1 MVFNFSWFIRSLYV
15 SGSLAITAAFLAPL
29 GGAPTRERK
38 IGMLKTCLCSHVS
51 RPSRIFLTGKSAR

>member
-51 RPSRIFLTGKSAR
+51 RPSRFF